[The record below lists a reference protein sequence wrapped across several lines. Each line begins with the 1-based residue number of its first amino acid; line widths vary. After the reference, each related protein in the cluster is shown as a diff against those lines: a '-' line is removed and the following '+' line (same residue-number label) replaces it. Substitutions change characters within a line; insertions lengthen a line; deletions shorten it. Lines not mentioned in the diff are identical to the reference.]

1 LGLIVRLGSL
11 PAMQGSLI
19 CDQKESI
26 VPVAV
31 RFSAVRAAK
40 LAVANLLQ
48 LHLVDGTGL
57 VSDEHTEKQADAVI
71 REVKKIAA
79 RMQRAAEAKK
89 T

>member
-1 LGLIVRLGSL
+1 MIVRLGSL
-11 PAMQGSLI
+11 PTMQGSLI
-19 CDQKESI
+19 CDQNESI

-71 REVKKIAA
+71 REVKKIAS

>member
-1 LGLIVRLGSL
+1 
-11 PAMQGSLI
+11 M
-19 CDQKESI
+19 
-26 VPVAV
+26 PVAV

-79 RMQRAAEAKK
+79 RMQRGAEAKK
-89 T
+89 A

>member
-1 LGLIVRLGSL
+1 MPRRVRQCWGGVYDFNYS
-11 PAMQGSLI
+11 
-19 CDQKESI
+19 EY
-26 VPVAV
+26 
-31 RFSAVRAAK
+31 
-40 LAVANLLQ
+40 LLQ

-71 REVKKIAA
+71 REVKKIAS

>member
-1 LGLIVRLGSL
+1 MIVRLGSL
-11 PAMQGSLI
+11 PALQGSLL
-19 CDQKESI
+19 CDQKESF

>member
-1 LGLIVRLGSL
+1 
-11 PAMQGSLI
+11 M
-19 CDQKESI
+19 
-26 VPVAV
+26 PVAV
-31 RFSAVRAAK
+31 RFSAVRTAR

-57 VSDEHTEKQADAVI
+57 VSEDHTVKQADAVL

-89 T
+89 A

>member
-1 LGLIVRLGSL
+1 MIVRLGSL

>member
-1 LGLIVRLGSL
+1 
-11 PAMQGSLI
+11 M
-19 CDQKESI
+19 
-26 VPVAV
+26 
-31 RFSAVRAAK
+31 
-40 LAVANLLQ
+40 ANLLQ

-71 REVKKIAA
+71 RDVKKIAA

>member
-1 LGLIVRLGSL
+1 
-11 PAMQGSLI
+11 MQGSLI

-71 REVKKIAA
+71 REVKKIAS